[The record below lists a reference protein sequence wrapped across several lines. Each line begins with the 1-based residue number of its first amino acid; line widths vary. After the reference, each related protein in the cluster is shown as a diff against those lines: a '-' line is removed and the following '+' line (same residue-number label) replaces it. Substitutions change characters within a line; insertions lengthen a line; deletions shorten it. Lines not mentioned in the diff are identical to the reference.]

1 MKYFAKYLP
10 VEGEVTPGDY
20 YFQPY
25 QEGQIGIANK
35 DDYMEGAYMED
46 TKAKLFLCSRDIE
59 VGDKVI
65 RDDGK
70 TGWVTGWNGGFD
82 HVDEWLCVEH
92 EEDINDYP
100 KGEHD
105 FTIFPQRGFKVIGE
119 VSPNATWVKEGDEF
133 DDKDWKDADI
143 MWSIIDESGDE
154 IDRCYLDEM
163 NSPSEYDR
171 LIFRCPSSP
180 KHFH

>member
-46 TKAKLFLCSRDIE
+46 TKAKLFLCSRDIH
-59 VGDKVI
+59 VGDEFFYTPSQTWVKLTDSY
-65 RDDGK
+65 REPTPDD
-70 TGWVTGWNGGFD
+70 
-82 HVDEWLCVEH
+82 
-92 EEDINDYP
+92 
-100 KGEHD
+100 
-105 FTIFPQRGFKVIGE
+105 FKRIGE